1 MAHSECHVAAHG
13 EAYAYFNFEE
23 QHAATEHSDKSA
35 TASSLD
41 AVMAA
46 TERQQE
52 PAAGTSSALDAPFS
66 LTTALP
72 AQLPQ
77 IVSSS
82 ASAFPQLL
90 QSTVP
95 ESGITIIAL
104 PSLPDLLA
112 LPADEIP
119 LRRFPFDCVIDMND
133 TSTWPIVYKGRE
145 YAGMASRHPIFIPHP
160 AFLVINP
167 IWTQCSCVYGCF
179 LCVYDGATLCAGCL
193 PPHIQTYCD
202 CEPGCCGIPLD
213 SSGSSE
219 SSGSESTTTGG
230 ATTESCC

>member
-1 MAHSECHVAAHG
+1 MAHSECRVAA
-13 EAYAYFNFEE
+13 YTDFTFED

-46 TERQQE
+46 T
-52 PAAGTSSALDAPFS
+52 GTSSALDAPFS
-66 LTTALP
+66 LTTAWP

-95 ESGITIIAL
+95 ESGTTIIAL
-104 PSLPDLLA
+104 PSVPDLRA
-112 LPADEIP
+112 LSADEIP
-119 LRRFPFDCVIDMND
+119 QRRFPFNSVIDIND

-145 YAGMASRHPIFIPHP
+145 YAGIASRHPIYLPHP
-160 AFLVINP
+160 ASLVINP

-193 PPHIQTYCD
+193 SPHIQTY
-202 CEPGCCGIPLD
+202 LR
-213 SSGSSE
+213 
-219 SSGSESTTTGG
+219 
-230 ATTESCC
+230 